1 MRSDLSKWKLFV
13 FIPLFVLSAACAA
26 PLSELASDYAAQK
39 PKRIAVLPPKNET
52 SDLDAPIVFRIL
64 AAAELAD
71 RGYSLINF
79 QRLDEAL
86 QQRGIQEGGQ
96 IDALTLQEIGNL
108 ADAEGLLYIN
118 VMGYGRQV
126 GVHLRMEG
134 SFTLVD
140 SRTGRKLWFSE
151 LSVSDDIALE
161 GGVVA
166 LGAELLGGKD
176 ARKKALN
183 SYLQARKA
191 RRERAVA
198 KFRSHPR
205 RRQVFQVITLDME
218 KIPLLDDFFSK
229 NFRSLPPA

>member
-1 MRSDLSKWKLFV
+1 
-13 FIPLFVLSAACAA
+13 
-26 PLSELASDYAAQK
+26 
-39 PKRIAVLPPKNET
+39 
-52 SDLDAPIVFRIL
+52 
-64 AAAELAD
+64 
-71 RGYSLINF
+71 
-79 QRLDEAL
+79 
-86 QQRGIQEGGQ
+86 
-96 IDALTLQEIGNL
+96 
-108 ADAEGLLYIN
+108 
-118 VMGYGRQV
+118 MGYGRQV